1 MEAAGT
7 SVACPETHSFHVL
20 ACSEL
25 INGHLT
31 HEVFDTSSCFT
42 PYRLC
47 IVDVQGQYL
56 LAREL
61 RWILDVMLFGR
72 VGPEGHDG

>member
-7 SVACPETHSFHVL
+7 SVASPETHSFHVL

-25 INGHLT
+25 IDGHLT
-31 HEVFDTSSCFT
+31 LEAFDTSSCFM
-42 PYRLC
+42 PYCLC
-47 IVDVQGQYL
+47 IVYIQGQYL

-61 RWILDVMLFGR
+61 RWILDLMLFGR
-72 VGPEGHDG
+72 VGPEGYNG